1 MQMINVHF
9 GGTLYQ
15 DLSDEYQSIGGNRW
29 ALEGIYVPDESG
41 DAPTS
46 MRLTDND
53 IRRAL
58 CPGCIYE
65 GKEHPSCA
73 QDRRDMA
80 RTTEEYGIM
89 QSSESTRLKHW
100 QQDHYECPS
109 HFVNIDR
116 ATILGSI
123 LQTDHLAVNSMHHQ
137 GIKTVAPCLRA
148 AAYATDGLV
157 EAIEMPDRLFFMGTQ
172 WHPEFFRTR
181 MGLLFKAFIDA
192 AATRYEQRNAAGL
205 TCHVENGTPVIIR
218 EGRD

>member
-1 MQMINVHF
+1 
-9 GGTLYQ
+9 
-15 DLSDEYQSIGGNRW
+15 
-29 ALEGIYVPDESG
+29 
-41 DAPTS
+41 
-46 MRLTDND
+46 
-53 IRRAL
+53 
-58 CPGCIYE
+58 
-65 GKEHPSCA
+65 
-73 QDRRDMA
+73 MA

-116 ATILGSI
+116 STILGSI

-205 TCHVENGTPVIIR
+205 TCHVENGAPVIIR